1 MAKFTNKDLR
11 LKDGQ
16 KITWGTD
23 LDANMFMIRK
33 RWLAEV

>member
-16 KITWGTD
+16 KITLGTD
-23 LDANMFMIRK
+23 LDANI
-33 RWLAEV
+33 WYEDVANQLVV